1 MEEERTLSMY
11 LFIVLVFLIIILYMA
26 NLVPPDENR
35 YIITLRIL
43 IVSAAVIVGVFG
55 LLSYYGKWG

>member
-35 YIITLRIL
+35 YVITLRIL

>member
-11 LFIVLVFLIIILYMA
+11 LFIVMIFLIIILYMA
-26 NLVPPDENR
+26 NMIPPDARR

-43 IVSAAVIVGVFG
+43 ILSAAVIVGVFG